1 MSYKSKIMRPDSKI
15 TLSFNS
21 EVIEQAKT
29 YADSKGISLS
39 RLTEILLRRLLSG
52 NYASLEDYPV
62 SDWVHEVAEGEA
74 KYIKTPRSSS
84 ELRSE
89 MRKNRKK

>member
-1 MSYKSKIMRPDSKI
+1 MNPDSKV
-15 TLSFNS
+15 TLSFDS
-21 EVIEQAKT
+21 QIIEQAKS

-39 RLTEILLRRLLSG
+39 RLTEILLRRLLAG
-52 NYASLEDYPV
+52 NYSSLEDYPV

-74 KYIKTPRSSS
+74 RYIKTPRSSS